1 MWLWASEASYVNNTV
16 IGVSLVTFGSY
27 VVYNCASERNEL
39 RHQCVMSSVI
49 GRRSSVVVGRLL
61 YVWEHLGRRA

>member
-27 VVYNCASERNEL
+27 VVYNCASERQNI
-39 RHQCVMSSVI
+39 SI
-49 GRRSSVVVGRLL
+49 PTLL
-61 YVWEHLGRRA
+61 